1 MKRWQ
6 YIAFYAVATLVI
18 ASIFSYVVLSPGGRG
33 VTEADTSH
41 FAQGDVRVQITQD
54 AQISRGQDP
63 VLLQLESGEIP
74 ADVTHLKVLAD
85 STCEADDEG
94 VAHCLNP
101 VEYTLGED
109 TFRAELRHHH
119 RFSEEPCLL
128 PGSTLEIVRQ

>member
-1 MKRWQ
+1 MKRWH
-6 YIAFYAVATLVI
+6 YITFFTVAAAAVAFGFYAFLVT
-18 ASIFSYVVLSPGGRG
+18 PGMRG

-41 FAQGDVRVQITQD
+41 FRQGDVRIQLTED

-63 VLLQLESGEIP
+63 VLIQLESGEIP
-74 ADVTHLKVLAD
+74 DDVTFLTVMAD

-101 VEYTLGED
+101 VEFETAEGVQ
-109 TFRAELRHHH
+109 RVELRHHH

-128 PGSTLEIVRQ
+128 PGSTLEIVR